1 MTKRFWLSFVVLFI
15 VSMALDF
22 LIHGWH
28 LHGAYQALPAL
39 YRSDADG
46 MHYFGWMLLAHALIA
61 YAFVWIYLR
70 GREDRPWLG
79 QGLRFGFMVAVLTQ
93 IPTYLIYYAVQPM
106 PGLLVAHQIFFGTLA
121 VLVEGMVVAAL
132 NK

>member
-1 MTKRFWLSFVVLFI
+1 MTKRFWLSFVVLFV

-28 LHGAYQALPAL
+28 LHSVYQSLPAL
-39 YRSDADG
+39 YRSDADSQ
-46 MHYFGWMLLAHALIA
+46 HYFGWMFVAHALIA

-70 GREDRPWLG
+70 GREDKPWFG
-79 QGLRFGFMVAVLTQ
+79 QGLRYGFMIAVLTV
-93 IPTYLIYYAVQPM
+93 IPTFLIYYVVQPM
-106 PGLLVAHQIFFGTLA
+106 PGHLVAEQILLSTLA
-121 VLVEGMVVAAL
+121 CLIEGVVVAGL

>member
-1 MTKRFWLSFVVLFI
+1 MTKRFWLSFVVLFV
-15 VSMALDF
+15 VSMLLDF
-22 LIHGWH
+22 AIHGWH
-28 LHGAYQALPAL
+28 LHSAYQALPAL

-70 GREDRPWLG
+70 GREDKPWLG
-79 QGLRFGFMVAVLTQ
+79 QGLRFGFVVAVLTQ
-93 IPTYLIYYAVQPM
+93 VPTYLIYYAVQPM
-106 PGLLVAHQIFFGTLA
+106 PGLLVAHQIFLGTIACLI
-121 VLVEGMVVAAL
+121 EGVVVAAV